1 MSMQL
6 RIVHTTG
13 FEYDGKAVASY
24 NQARL
29 TPLTTPEQIVVHTP
43 ARGHARSRGPSST
56 ATTSAPRSPPSRS
69 STPTTR

>member
-6 RIVHTTG
+6 RIVHTTT

-29 TPLTTPEQIVVHTP
+29 TPLTTPEQIVVHSRLEVTP
-43 ARGHARSRGPSST
+43 EAVDLSST

-69 STPTTR
+69 STRTRR